1 MLFLGRLAPIFTQD
15 FEARRQITESILSTL
30 IGLIS
35 LTLERSKTSPIPI
48 VIQLSMS
55 LFGTI
60 GLFVH
65 WMVAYQNWTVVNTEH
80 SGQFQELISYLVEFC
95 LTSMSSSVRPFL
107 KLYYIKIMANIL
119 VFSQRK

>member
-15 FEARRQITESILSTL
+15 FEARRQIAESLLSTL

-35 LTLERSKTSPIPI
+35 LTFERSKTAPIPL
-48 VIQLSMS
+48 VIQLSVS
-55 LFGTI
+55 LFGTV

-65 WMVAYQNWTVVNTEH
+65 WMVAYQNWTVVNTEQ

-95 LTSMSSSVRPFL
+95 LMSMTSSVRL
-107 KLYYIKIMANIL
+107 LSKIIKSMANVWFL
-119 VFSQRK
+119 VKGNK